1 MRWKGLFDYTKLSRE
16 VSYILRHNPDK
27 YGIKLDSEGW
37 CSVDDLIHKL
47 SETPLWKGLTRDDLE
62 TMIELSDKKRHEIKG
77 EKIRAFYGHSIK
89 DKLSKTANKPPKV
102 LYHGTV
108 QRFLNQIL
116 QTGLIPKE
124 RQYVHL
130 SSDVST
136 AKQVALRRDDRAISL
151 EVAAQSAWENGV
163 KFYIG
168 NEDIW
173 LSEPIPSE
181 YISIIEDK

>member
-1 MRWKGLFDYTKLSRE
+1 MFDYTKISRE

-27 YGIKLDSEGW
+27 YGITLDSEGW

-136 AKQVALRRDDRAISL
+136 AKQV
-151 EVAAQSAWENGV
+151 Q
-163 KFYIG
+163 
-168 NEDIW
+168 
-173 LSEPIPSE
+173 LSERYPNLKIK
-181 YISIIEDK
+181 ISSNQVEGVRVTGRSNFTVQNGKYVD

>member
-62 TMIELSDKKRHEIKG
+62 TMIELSDKKRHEIK
-77 EKIRAFYGHSIK
+77 

-136 AKQVALRRDDRAISL
+136 AKQVALRRDDRAIIL

>member
-1 MRWKGLFDYTKLSRE
+1 M
-16 VSYILRHNPDK
+16 
-27 YGIKLDSEGW
+27 
-37 CSVDDLIHKL
+37 
-47 SETPLWKGLTRDDLE
+47 
-62 TMIELSDKKRHEIKG
+62 KRLG
-77 EKIRAFYGHSIK
+77 FYGHSIK

-136 AKQVALRRDDRAISL
+136 AKQVALRRDDRAIIL